1 MRTIQLWIL
10 SLALLLAAGCGP
22 KEPAVSSS
30 SVGGDVSGPAQ
41 SVPARHDPEPAPDPE
56 PVPEPE
62 PEPVPE
68 PEPEPEPRVV
78 ALDAGHQGKAN
89 RDKEPVGP
97 GAKETKAK
105 VSSGTQGRFTRVPEY
120 QVNLEVT
127 LQLRDELERRGYTV
141 VLTRESND
149 VDISNAQR
157 AAVAN
162 EAGAGAFV
170 RIHCNGSEDPSVHGA
185 FTICPTPNNP
195 YPIGQLYEPCRALAE
210 QVLDGLVEATGAQKQ
225 KIWET
230 DTMSGLNWCEVPSI
244 IVEMGYMT
252 NEAEDNALVSPE
264 YQAKLVQGLA
274 NGIDNYFDLQEA
286 A

>member
-1 MRTIQLWIL
+1 MRQIYLWVLCL
-10 SLALLLAAGCGP
+10 SMLLPLGCGQRQPESSAAGADTSHTVQSD
-22 KEPAVSSS
+22 PAS
-30 SVGGDVSGPAQ
+30 
-41 SVPARHDPEPAPDPE
+41 APDPVPDQTPVPD
-56 PVPEPE
+56 PVPEVVPE
-62 PEPVPE
+62 PE

-78 ALDAGHQGKAN
+78 VLDAGHQSKAN

-120 QVNLEVT
+120 QVNLDVT
-127 LQLRDELERRGYTV
+127 LQLRDELEKRGYTV
-141 VLTRESND
+141 ILTRESND

-162 EAGAGAFV
+162 EAQAGAFV

-185 FTICPTPNNP
+185 FTICPTPDNP
-195 YPIGQLYEPCRALAE
+195 FPIGQLYEPCRALAE

-274 NGIDNYFDLQEA
+274 NGIDGFFALQDPE
-286 A
+286 